1 MKADDDHGEGDHD
14 DGGGDGGNADR
25 EIDRGGKNP
34 DDGSHAP
41 IVRLVT
47 IRPEAPG
54 PDRDAAVTSAKRR
67 ATPGYAL
74 AVAVHGISHIAFR
87 TPDPARL
94 RAFYLEL
101 LAAEPLFGSHDPI
114 RAGSVILA
122 FFESSGRP
130 ADDPDEIAFDAD
142 AAGFDA
148 ALERAR
154 QLGAVQRDPVAPNR
168 WQRFVVLRDPD
179 GRRIELTHDD
189 RGVYWQED

>member
-1 MKADDDHGEGDHD
+1 MARSI
-14 DGGGDGGNADR
+14 AMVSQRARDR
-25 EIDRGGKNP
+25 TRRSYGSSRDTGSVQAGPRRDRYTPENP
-34 DDGSHAP
+34 DS
-41 IVRLVT
+41 
-47 IRPEAPG
+47 
-54 PDRDAAVTSAKRR
+54 
-67 ATPGYAL
+67 TPGYAL
-74 AVAVHGISHIAFR
+74 SVAVHGVNHIAFR

-101 LAAEPLFGSHDPI
+101 LDAEPLSGSHDPI

-130 ADDPDEIAFDAD
+130 AEDPDEIAFDVD
-142 AAGFDA
+142 AAGFEA

-154 QLGAVQRDPVAPNR
+154 RLGAVQRDPVTPNR